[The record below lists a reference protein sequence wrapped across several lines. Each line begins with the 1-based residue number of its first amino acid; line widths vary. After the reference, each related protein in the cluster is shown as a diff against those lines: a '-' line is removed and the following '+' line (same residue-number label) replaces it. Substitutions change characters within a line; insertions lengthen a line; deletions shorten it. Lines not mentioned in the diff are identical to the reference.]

1 VIDVAEPAT
10 PPALLSRALRA
21 DPARPFLTYYDVS
34 SGGRVEL
41 SVATFDNWV
50 SKTAGLVRDELDVE
64 PGDAVSVVLPAHWL
78 ALVWAQAVWTVG
90 ARLLLTT
97 DAAQVAVRAADDAQA
112 GSTTA
117 GQLVVVST
125 AALGGPAGART
136 PTGALDFGRLVLGF
150 PDVAGP
156 PAASEDPLLDDLLA
170 QARGSAAQA
179 PRRGLVVGRSLTT
192 AVVRDA
198 LLLPLLV
205 DGSCVLVSGAP
216 TAEQV
221 ASIGEQEG
229 AVTTGRR

>member
-1 VIDVAEPAT
+1 MIGVAEPTT
-10 PPALLSRALRA
+10 PPALLSRALQHE
-21 DPARPFLTYYDVS
+21 PSRPFVTYYDVS

-50 SKTAGLVRDELDVE
+50 SKTAGLLRDELDVE

-78 ALVWAQAVWTVG
+78 GLVWAQAVWTIG
-90 ARLLLTT
+90 GRLLLAPD
-97 DAAQVAVRAADDAQA
+97 DADVAVRAADDAPA
-112 GSTTA
+112 WSGT
-117 GQLVVVST
+117 GELVVVST

-150 PDVAGP
+150 PDVLG
-156 PAASEDPLLDDLLA
+156 ASEPSDDPLLDDLLA
-170 QARGSAAQA
+170 QARESV
-179 PRRGLVVGRSLTT
+179 PSSPIRGVVVGASLTA

-198 LLLPLLV
+198 LLLPLLL

-221 ASIGEQEG
+221 ATIAAQEG
-229 AVTTGRR
+229 ALTTGRR